1 MIIRDGKNVILSAKP
16 ENVIVAELKNT
27 AACKNYRNCISG
39 TFSYE
44 NKANAIL
51 ISNGRVIS
59 NLSAHGWL
67 GYPDSVIF
75 ASNDGGIAIDRLVGF
90 SEERL
95 SQVKWAVSGMGL
107 LDNYNP
113 SAEGY
118 AKFTQR
124 GNTYDYSDVL
134 RKTNHTAIGVKGGMV
149 YGFYLSNMTGAE
161 VNAYVK
167 AQGMEFAIMLDG
179 GHIAAVNCDECS
191 ANASQKQHNIL
202 QFLQAEEKDDDNMRQ
217 ALKISQNCIDLVK
230 KFEDCRLR
238 GYICPAGVPT
248 IGYGYTGKINGK
260 TITTSTT
267 ITAGQA
273 EDLLTADLERFASHV
288 KKFDSV
294 YHWTQNEFDA
304 LVSFAYNVGS
314 INQLTKNKTRT
325 KAEISQAMLYYNK
338 ANGKKL
344 AGLTKR
350 RKAEQALFLKT
361 EDSRED
367 D

>member
-75 ASNDGGIAIDRLVGF
+75 ASNNGTIAIDRLVGF

-149 YGFYLSNMTGAE
+149 YGFYLANMTADE

-191 ANASQKQHNIL
+191 ANASQKQHNIV
-202 QFLQAEEKDDDNMRQ
+202 QFVFLAEETERKTDEHDVKMYSLAREGNKAVSANFKVCEYKCKDGSD
-217 ALKISQNCIDLVK
+217 AIAIHPEL
-230 KFEDCRLR
+230 
-238 GYICPAGVPT
+238 A
-248 IGYGYTGKINGK
+248 
-260 TITTSTT
+260 
-267 ITAGQA
+267 
-273 EDLLTADLERFASHV
+273 DLLQKIRTYFGRPVIINSAFRTHEHNKKVGGEADSQHLYGRAADIVVTGVSPKKVAGFAETQLKDRGGIGIYSDFLHV
-288 KKFDSV
+288 DVRSKKAR
-294 YHWTQNEFDA
+294 W
-304 LVSFAYNVGS
+304 
-314 INQLTKNKTRT
+314 
-325 KAEISQAMLYYNK
+325 
-338 ANGKKL
+338 NG
-344 AGLTKR
+344 
-350 RKAEQALFLKT
+350 
-361 EDSRED
+361 
-367 D
+367 